1 MTEVTKT
8 INSMESNH
16 DTFGH
21 RFEMKQ
27 LLGRGASGEV
37 HLAFDTYAQREV
49 AIKMNRLNLF
59 EDPVSGNR
67 NRKMWLNEARLAG
80 KLKHPFIVQLF
91 EAGATDEFNYIV
103 MEYMAGGSLKQFT
116 SPENLLPI
124 NKLIDILYKVCNAL
138 DFATKMGVLHRDIK
152 PANVLLGADGEVKI
166 SDFGAAFSIESDL
179 TQVDMVGTLP
189 FVAPEHFRKALP
201 SQQNDIYAVGVM
213 AYQLLTGR
221 YPFTAKSPE
230 DLIYQK
236 LHEEVMSLEGWRD
249 DIPQALRFAVHRA
262 MHPNRELRYTTWR
275 AFFDD
280 LVAALPQISSDEAV
294 EKTSRF
300 DSTRFNTMRK
310 FKFFAEFTDIEIWE
324 TLGISRPL
332 SMGSGKVIIQEGKV
346 GNNLF
351 VITKGEVVVTKNG
364 KEINRMGVGDCFGE
378 IGYLDETRHL
388 RSSSVTSAIPLELI
402 EIEGKSL
409 RHASEG
415 LQFRFAKALL
425 RLMVEQMRNTD
436 ELIFSMM
443 SIE

>member
-1 MTEVTKT
+1 MD
-8 INSMESNH
+8 SNN

-27 LLGRGASGEV
+27 VLGRGASGEV
-37 HLAFDTYAQREV
+37 HLAFDNYAQREV
-49 AIKMNRLNLF
+49 AIKMNRVSLF
-59 EDPVSGNR
+59 EDPVAGNR

-80 KLKHPFIVQLF
+80 KLKHPFIVQIY
-91 EAGATDEFNYIV
+91 EAGSTEEFNYIV

-116 SPENLLPI
+116 APEKLLPI
-124 NKLIDILYKVCNAL
+124 NKLIDILCKVCNAL

-152 PANVLLGADGEVKI
+152 PANVLLSASGEAKI
-166 SDFGAAFSIESDL
+166 SDFGAAFTAESDL

-221 YPFTAKSPE
+221 YPFSAKSPE

-236 LHEEVMSLEGWRD
+236 LNEEVMSLEGWRT

-262 MHPNRELRYTTWR
+262 MHPDRELRYTSWR

-280 LVAALPQISSDEAV
+280 LVAALPQISIPE
-294 EKTSRF
+294 EPNI
-300 DSTRFNTMRK
+300 DSTRFSIMRK
-310 FKFFAEFTDIEIWE
+310 FKFFADFSDTEIWE
-324 TLGISRPL
+324 TLGISRTL
-332 SMGSGKVIIQEGKV
+332 TMGSGKTIIQEGKV

-364 KEINRMGVGDCFGE
+364 KEINRLGVGNCFGE
-378 IGYLDETRHL
+378 IGYLDEVRHL
-388 RSSSVTSAIPLELI
+388 RSSSVTSATTLELI

-409 RHASEG
+409 RNASEG
-415 LQFRFAKALL
+415 LQYRFTKALL
-425 RLMVEQMRNTD
+425 LLMVAQMRNTD
-436 ELIFSMM
+436 QLIFSMM

>member
-1 MTEVTKT
+1 
-8 INSMESNH
+8 MESNN

-37 HLAFDTYAQREV
+37 HLAFDNYAQRDV

-59 EDPVSGNR
+59 DDPVSGNR

-80 KLKHPFIVQLF
+80 KLKHPFIVQIY
-91 EAGATDEFNYIV
+91 EAGSTDEFNYIV

-116 SPENLLPI
+116 APDKLLPI

-152 PANVLLGADGEVKI
+152 PANVLLGANGEVKI

-236 LHEEVMSLEGWRD
+236 LNEEAMSLEGWRS

-262 MHPNRELRYTTWR
+262 MHPDRELRYTNWKD
-275 AFFDD
+275 FYDD
-280 LVAALPQISSDEAV
+280 LVAALPQISMPED
-294 EKTSRF
+294 TRF
-300 DSTRFNTMRK
+300 DSTRFNFMRK
-310 FKFFAEFTDIEIWE
+310 FKFFADFTDIEIWE

-351 VITKGEVVVTKNG
+351 VITKGEVVVTKHG
-364 KEINRMGVGDCFGE
+364 KEINRIGVGECFGE

-409 RHASEG
+409 RRASEA
-415 LQFRFAKALL
+415 LQFRFTKALL
-425 RLMVEQMRNTD
+425 MLMVEQMRNTD
-436 ELIFSMM
+436 QLIFSMM

>member
-1 MTEVTKT
+1 
-8 INSMESNH
+8 
-16 DTFGH
+16 
-21 RFEMKQ
+21 
-27 LLGRGASGEV
+27 
-37 HLAFDTYAQREV
+37 
-49 AIKMNRLNLF
+49 
-59 EDPVSGNR
+59 
-67 NRKMWLNEARLAG
+67 
-80 KLKHPFIVQLF
+80 
-91 EAGATDEFNYIV
+91 
-103 MEYMAGGSLKQFT
+103 
-116 SPENLLPI
+116 
-124 NKLIDILYKVCNAL
+124 
-138 DFATKMGVLHRDIK
+138 MGVLHRDIN
-152 PANVLLGADGEVKI
+152 PANVLLGAHGEVKI

-236 LHEEVMSLEGWRD
+236 LNEEAMSLEGWRS

-262 MHPNRELRYTTWR
+262 MHPDRELRYTNWKD
-275 AFFDD
+275 FYED
-280 LVAALPQISSDEAV
+280 LVAALPQISLPED
-294 EKTSRF
+294 TRF
-300 DSTRFNTMRK
+300 DSTRFSFMRK
-310 FKFFAEFTDIEIWE
+310 FKFFADFTDIEIWE

-351 VITKGEVVVTKNG
+351 VITKGEVVVTKHG
-364 KEINRMGVGDCFGE
+364 KEINRIGVGECFGE
-378 IGYLDETRHL
+378 IGYLGETRHL

-409 RHASEG
+409 RRASEA
-415 LQFRFAKALL
+415 LQFRFTKALL
-425 RLMVEQMRNTD
+425 MLMVEQMRNTD
-436 ELIFSMM
+436 QLIFSMM

>member
-1 MTEVTKT
+1 MK
-8 INSMESNH
+8 NKN

-27 LLGRGASGEV
+27 VLGRGGSGEV
-37 HLAFDTYAQREV
+37 RLAFDTYAQRDV

-59 EDPVSGNR
+59 DDPVAGNR
-67 NRKMWLNEARLAG
+67 NRKMWLNETRLAG
-80 KLKHPFIVQLF
+80 KLQHPFIVQIF
-91 EAGATDEFNYIV
+91 EAGSTDEFNYIV

-116 SPENLLPI
+116 APDKLLPV
-124 NKLIDILYKVCNAL
+124 NRLIDILYKVCNAL

-152 PANVLLGADGEVKI
+152 PANVLLGAGGEVKI

-179 TQVDMVGTLP
+179 TQVDMIGTLP

-236 LHEEVMSLEGWRD
+236 LNHEVMSLDGLRN

-262 MHPNRELRYTTWR
+262 MHKDRELRYTSWQ
-275 AFFDD
+275 AFFED
-280 LVAALPQISSDEAV
+280 LAAALPRIAIPED
-294 EKTSRF
+294 SRF
-300 DSTRFNTMRK
+300 DSTRFNFMRK
-310 FKFFAEFTDIEIWE
+310 FKFFSDFSDAQVWE
-324 TLGISRPL
+324 TLDISRSL
-332 SMGSGKVIIQEGKV
+332 TMGTGKTIIEEGKV

-351 VITKGEVVVTKNG
+351 IITSGEIVVSKNG
-364 KEINRMGVGDCFGE
+364 KEINRMGVGNCFGE
-378 IGYLDETRHL
+378 ISYLDEVKHL
-388 RSSSVTSAIPLELI
+388 RSSSVTATTALELI

-409 RHASEG
+409 RLASDG
-415 LQFRFAKALL
+415 LQSRFSKALL
-425 RLMVEQMRNTD
+425 TLMVAQMRNAD
-436 ELIFSMM
+436 QLIFSMM
-443 SIE
+443 GID